1 MTRRKAVPGP
11 WADPTVKKTKDT
23 RGTNERVFSGATWF
37 KLGSWAG
44 GNSRDAEPIWHLA
57 TANYRRGEL
66 YLTYRALCGYAIEQ
80 AILKDVRISKAQR
93 TSSLPRGGWCKKCVK
108 KETK

>member
-1 MTRRKAVPGP
+1 MRRRATGP

-23 RGTNERVFSGATWF
+23 RESNARVFTDATWF

-44 GNSRDAEPIWHLA
+44 GNSRIAEPVWHLA

-66 YLTYRALCGYAIEQ
+66 YLEYRALCGYVIKHAIM
-80 AILKDVRISKAQR
+80 KDVRISKAQR
-93 TSSLPRGGWCKKCVK
+93 TSSLPRGGWCTKCVK
-108 KETK
+108 KENG